1 MWGVCGVGCW
11 VVPSLLIKTCGF
23 CGSTDGSCSV
33 TLKKGKVH
41 GTRSTLTVSTDSVC
55 PLLYSSMSYGAAT
68 GPKST
73 CRNVPVSCPH
83 CPKWL
88 WSYGYLAHIES
99 QHGENM
105 VDALIEEHAISTTEF
120 EAVLKAEVDG
130 RTARAAKKRKE
141 ESMLDKLKAELAAM
155 RAEKQP
161 TSKFWSKI
169 MAPS

>member
-1 MWGVCGVGCW
+1 MKTLCNRCGKWLPLRDYDQDEVNWSRHWEGTQC
-11 VVPSLLIKTCGF
+11 SLTYAARQC
-23 CGSTDGSCSV
+23 
-33 TLKKGKVH
+33 
-41 GTRSTLTVSTDSVC
+41 TLTVSTDSVC
-55 PLLYSSMSYGAAT
+55 PLLYISMSYGAAT

-120 EAVLKAEVDG
+120 EAVLKPEVDG
-130 RTARAAKKRKE
+130 RTARATKKRKE

-155 RAEKQP
+155 RADKQP
-161 TSKFWSKI
+161 ISKFWSKI